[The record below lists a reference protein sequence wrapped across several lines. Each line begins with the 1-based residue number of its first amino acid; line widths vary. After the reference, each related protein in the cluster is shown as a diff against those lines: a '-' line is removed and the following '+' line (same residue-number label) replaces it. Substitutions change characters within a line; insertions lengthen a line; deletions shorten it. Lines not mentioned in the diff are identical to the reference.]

1 MMPGDE
7 PARQHG
13 GADLPVPAPPREAR
27 TAVSFPVRLGGWAAA
42 VRRAMWRHKI
52 ATGVTA
58 AGLVFAAVATVVAAP
73 GHAHGAAPRVP
84 GFTLPALGNPRE
96 RVSLAAYAGRP
107 VVVNF
112 FASWCVPC
120 KKETPLLARFFRVPR
135 GRVVMIGV
143 DVNDA
148 PAAALTFVR
157 KAGLTYPVG
166 VDRSAATATAWGVVA
181 IPQTFFLNA
190 GRRVVRRVFG
200 AVTLAE
206 LTRDTAELAAASGA
220 R

>member
-1 MMPGDE
+1 MSSTE
-7 PARQHG
+7 
-13 GADLPVPAPPREAR
+13 
-27 TAVSFPVRLGGWAAA
+27 PVRTPAKLKASWPSWIGEAC
-42 VRRAMWRHKI
+42 RLMRRHKI

-58 AGLVFAAVATVVAAP
+58 AGLALAVAAAVIGVP
-73 GHAHGAAPRVP
+73 GHHARGAAPRVP
-84 GFTLPALGNPRE
+84 RFTLPALGDPGN
-96 RVSLAAYAGRP
+96 RVSLAAYADRP